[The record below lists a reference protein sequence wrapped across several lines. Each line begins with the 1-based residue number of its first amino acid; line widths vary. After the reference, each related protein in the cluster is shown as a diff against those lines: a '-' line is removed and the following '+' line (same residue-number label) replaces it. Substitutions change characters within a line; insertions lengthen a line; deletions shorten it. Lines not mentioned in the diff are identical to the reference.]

1 MKTPPN
7 ILLILC
13 HDLGQRLGCYG
24 VQNLKTPVLDALATK
39 GVLCENYFAT
49 APLCSPSRG
58 SIMTGLYPHTN
69 GLMGLVNRGWDMPDT
84 HPTLAQLLRGNG
96 YATELFGGRCCSE
109 SEARIPTLKHQSL
122 LFGFQHEKKQS
133 HRMGYEEHYHA
144 KGPHTCNTVSTEF
157 IEWLRARDKS
167 SPPFFACLGFFEV
180 HRQFKNPR
188 YTPDDPAIV
197 ELLP

>member
-1 MKTPPN
+1 MKIPPN
-7 ILLILC
+7 ILLIIC

-24 VQNLKTPVLDALATK
+24 VRHLKTPVLDALATK

-58 SIMTGLYPHTN
+58 SIMTGLYPHIN

-109 SEARIPTLKHQSL
+109 SEDPQPLNISLCCSAFSMRRNSRIGWVMKSTIMRKVRIPVT
-122 LFGFQHEKKQS
+122 
-133 HRMGYEEHYHA
+133 R
-144 KGPHTCNTVSTEF
+144 
-157 IEWLRARDKS
+157 
-167 SPPFFACLGFFEV
+167 
-180 HRQFKNPR
+180 
-188 YTPDDPAIV
+188 
-197 ELLP
+197 